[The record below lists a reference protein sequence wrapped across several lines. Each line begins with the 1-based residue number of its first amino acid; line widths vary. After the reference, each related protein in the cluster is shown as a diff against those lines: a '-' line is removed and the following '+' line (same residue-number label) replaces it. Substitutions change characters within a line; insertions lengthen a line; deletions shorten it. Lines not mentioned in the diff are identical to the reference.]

1 MVTKNSAWS
10 LRTRLLAC
18 GGTLALAAAAAIA
31 APAFAQTSGTDTT
44 AAATPAAP
52 ATGDT
57 VVVVRGIKKGIQD
70 AISAKKTDSS
80 IIEAVSAE
88 DVGKL
93 PDDSIA
99 ESIARLP
106 GVAAQRDKGRAQTLS
121 IRGLGPDFTVT
132 TFNGREQASTND
144 NRSVE
149 YDQYPSELISQVKVY
164 KTPDAGMSYQGIAGT
179 AELETVRPLAYGKR
193 TFAVGVKEEANS
205 LKLQVPGN
213 STTGNRYN
221 LAYIDQFFDKTLGVA
236 IGYAH
241 TKAPYQAQTYESWGY
256 ATCGGCAAAD
266 QNDIVNGGEKDGIE
280 SSYYQRDSLMGVV
293 EYKPNDRL
301 HMVLDAFH
309 SDFTEIQTIRRME
322 FGTQWGSGSAIL
334 PGYTTSN
341 GRVTSGEY
349 DNETVILENYANE
362 RHAKVDNM
370 GLNTVY
376 KLNDQWTL
384 ENDLSYSKVH
394 RTDLRL
400 ESTGGTG
407 ANGSVVKDN
416 VKFTTNSDGVT
427 IDHTSLDYSSFAT
440 DFLTDPGGWGGPN
453 TRAGYLGNPT
463 VNDEIKAVRL
473 SAKRVLGGG
482 IFSDISF
489 GVNFSDRTKSK
500 YEWQGMLINKT
511 SPAETVPTAFQT
523 GVVNT
528 DFLGNSHGMISYD
541 ALALYKS
548 GFWSVTDAR
557 VDPLANVGDRIF
569 DITQSWQ
576 LEEKLTTL
584 YVKADI
590 KSVFFG
596 LPVTGNIGIQSQG
609 ADQQVHE
616 GESPGVDTHNNLI
629 VTYVDRGAKYNDILP
644 SMNLNFD
651 LGHDTHLRLAAATA
665 LARPQMDDMA
675 GGLSVSA
682 VSNTNAPAVIGGDKV
697 YWTASGGN
705 PNLRPWKA
713 NDYDLSLEK
722 YFGRKAYLSA
732 AVYYKDLKS
741 YIYTQNVKTDFSN
754 VPLPGPTH
762 ATDPVTCPTTTSAG
776 CYDLAVANRQGY
788 TSVQANGQGGYVE
801 GLELTASLPGDLLM
815 PQLDGFGVILSAAYN
830 KSEIKPD
837 GINKTTLPGL
847 SPSVLN
853 ETIYYEKHGFSFRVS
868 QRYRGAFLGE
878 VPNFDS
884 SLGSQWVASESIID
898 AQVGYTFSGGPLNGL
913 SINFA
918 GSNLNNRPFVYY
930 AGKGQTQNVLKYEKY
945 GADYLLSVNMKF

>member
-1 MVTKNSAWS
+1 
-10 LRTRLLAC
+10 
-18 GGTLALAAAAAIA
+18 
-31 APAFAQTSGTDTT
+31 
-44 AAATPAAP
+44 
-52 ATGDT
+52 
-57 VVVVRGIKKGIQD
+57 
-70 AISAKKTDSS
+70 
-80 IIEAVSAE
+80 
-88 DVGKL
+88 
-93 PDDSIA
+93 
-99 ESIARLP
+99 
-106 GVAAQRDKGRAQTLS
+106 
-121 IRGLGPDFTVT
+121 
-132 TFNGREQASTND
+132 
-144 NRSVE
+144 
-149 YDQYPSELISQVKVY
+149 
-164 KTPDAGMSYQGIAGT
+164 MSYQGIAGT

-193 TFAVGVKEEANS
+193 TFAVGVKEEGNS

-213 STTGNRYN
+213 TTTGTRYN
-221 LAYIDQFFDKTLGVA
+221 LAYIDQFFDKTLGLA

-256 ATCGGCAAAD
+256 ATCGGANPPTYPSPQYGCKTAD

-280 SSYYQRDSLMGVV
+280 SSYYERNSVMAVA

-309 SDFTEIQTIRRME
+309 SDFTELQTIRRME
-322 FGTQWGSGSAIL
+322 FGTQWGSGSPIL
-334 PGYTTSN
+334 AGYTASN

-362 RHAKVDNM
+362 RHAKVDNL

-407 ANGSVVKDN
+407 AAGSVVKDN
-416 VKFTTNSDGVT
+416 VTFTTNSDGVT
-427 IDHTSLDYSSFAT
+427 LDHTAHDYSSFDT
-440 DFLTDPGGWGGPN
+440 NFLTDPGGWGGPN

-463 VNDEIKAVRL
+463 VNDEIKAIRL

-511 SPAETVPTAFQT
+511 SPAEVVPTAYRT

-528 DFLGNSHGMISYD
+528 SFLGNSFGMISYD
-541 ALALYKS
+541 ALGLYKS

-596 LPVTGNIGIQSQG
+596 LPVTGNIGVQSQG
-609 ADQQVHE
+609 VNQQVHE
-616 GESPGVDTHNNLI
+616 GQSPGVDASNNLI
-629 VTYVDRGAKYNDILP
+629 VTYVNRGAKYNDILP

-651 LGHDTHLRLAAATA
+651 LGADTHLRLAAATA
-665 LARPQMDDMA
+665 VARPQMDDMA

-682 VSNTNAPAVIGGDKV
+682 VSNGNVPAVIGGEKV

-722 YFGRKAYLSA
+722 YFGRKAYVSMAL
-732 AVYYKDLKS
+732 YYKDLKS

-762 ATDPVTCPTTTSAG
+762 ATDPVACPTTTSAG
-776 CYDLAVANRQGY
+776 CYDLAVANRAGF
-788 TSVQANGQGGYVE
+788 TTGQANGQGGYVE
-801 GLELTASLPGDLLM
+801 GVELSASLPGDLLFQ
-815 PQLDGFGVILSAAYN
+815 QLDGFGVILSAAYN

-837 GINKTTLPGL
+837 GINTTPLPGL

-853 ETIYYEKHGFSFRVS
+853 ETIYYEKHGFSARIS
-868 QRYRGAFLGE
+868 QRYRGAFLGQ

-898 AQVGYTFSGGPLNGL
+898 AQVGYTFSGGTLNGL
-913 SINFA
+913 SINLA

-945 GADYLLSVNMKF
+945 GADYMLSVNMKF